1 MIKKLK
7 SNKFIGAS
15 SSAATFSKPF
25 WDTLNEP
32 IIFLADLS
40 FSIIVI
46 SINLKTVHFLPLF
59 KKDDHTLQQL
69 FTNFNFFQSK
79 YNYWETNAYLVTL
92 FLNAYNI

>member
-15 SSAATFSKPF
+15 SSTATFSKPC

-79 YNYWETNAYLVTL
+79 YNY
-92 FLNAYNI
+92 